1 MKRFNKAFTL
11 TELLVALGVVAI
23 LCSILLPV
31 IFNMMPSQNTVM
43 AKRAYYTVQTVIADL
58 INDEAC
64 YPDKT
69 ASSITSEKRIGFD
82 DAAGSPNCIGWTNV
96 DAVDSKATE
105 KFITLFW
112 DKINIKPDTD
122 HPATTGTLFTTGDG
136 MDWVFSDN
144 DWKHTAEDEGGSIKL
159 TVDVNGSSDPNCAKN
174 NKYTG
179 KFNTDGTNCS
189 NRESGFDRFQMTI
202 YGNGRV
208 EINENDEWAREAVK
222 VDRNITGNGNSNADD
237 K

>member
-23 LCSILLPV
+23 LCSVLLPV
-31 IFNMMPSQNTVM
+31 IFNMMPNQNTIM
-43 AKRAYYTVQTVIADL
+43 AKRAYYTVQSAISDL

-69 ASSITSEKRIGFD
+69 SASVASEKRIGFD
-82 DAAGSPNCIGWTNV
+82 DEAGSPNCLDWT
-96 DAVDSKATE
+96 DTATGTATE
-105 KFITLFW
+105 KFVKLFG
-112 DKINIKPDTD
+112 KKLNVES
-122 HPATTGTLFTTGDG
+122 ATENSVFTTGDSIQ
-136 MDWVFSDN
+136 WIFSDSS
-144 DWKHTAEDEGGSIKL
+144 WSHTGEGGSIKL
-159 TVDVNGSSDPNCAKN
+159 TVDVNGEGGPNCAPE

-179 KFNTDGTNCS
+179 KFSANGSDCS
-189 NRESGFDRFQMTI
+189 TRENGFDRFQMTI

-208 EINENDEWAREAVK
+208 TIDDTWAQNAVK
-222 VDRNITGNGNSNADD
+222 VDRNITGNGISNATD